1 VRRAARIGDI
11 HRSFPFSPVHMT
23 RASSF
28 LIIVFFLVTASCGCS
43 LAPSES
49 TVAGAI
55 TAYFK
60 NAQYEVV
67 DLKIGKI
74 EGMPLSEKTYMGTPG
89 YIVEVISITLE
100 PQADKG
106 ADIRKGSRMTFSNA
120 RLRVRQDTANKD
132 LWHVSIIS
140 GISVT

>member
-1 VRRAARIGDI
+1 
-11 HRSFPFSPVHMT
+11 MN

-28 LIIVFFLVTASCGCS
+28 LVIVLVFITALWGCS
-43 LAPSES
+43 LAPSEN

-55 TAYFK
+55 TSYFDS
-60 NAQYEVV
+60 AQYKVV

-89 YIVEVISITLE
+89 YVVEVISITLE

-106 ADIRKGSRMTFSNA
+106 ADIRKGSKLTFSNA
-120 RLRVRQDTANKD
+120 RLRVRQDTANKE

>member
-1 VRRAARIGDI
+1 
-11 HRSFPFSPVHMT
+11 MT

-28 LIIVFFLVTASCGCS
+28 LIIVLFLVTASCGCS

-49 TVAGAI
+49 IVAGAI

-74 EGMPLSEKTYMGTPG
+74 EGMPLFEKTYMGTPG